1 MYRLIV
7 SLMAALL
14 ISSAA
19 HAVKTY
25 RWVDEH
31 GVTHFSTRQPPRPND
46 DKTRLKG
53 GSLNQPRPSLESQ
66 DLTKVER
73 ADLQDS
79 SWENCYSSLCQ
90 TVRQIDPDCRTS
102 YCSRAKTFSNDCKSA
117 GCLTKKVAFEQ
128 EMRDRLAAQ
137 EQLRQGGA
145 INADTTPVAPTSQS
159 QD

>member
-1 MYRLIV
+1 M
-7 SLMAALL
+7 
-14 ISSAA
+14 
-19 HAVKTY
+19 
-25 RWVDEH
+25 
-31 GVTHFSTRQPPRPND
+31 
-46 DKTRLKG
+46 
-53 GSLNQPRPSLESQ
+53 NQPRPSIESQ
-66 DLTKVER
+66 ELTKVER
-73 ADLQDS
+73 TDLEDS
-79 SWENCYSSLCQ
+79 NWGDCYSALCQ

-128 EMRDRLAAQ
+128 EMRERLAAQ